1 MTPIASILDRSAQGS
16 RGESESLATAASSFP
31 TVYGLGPS
39 MLRCFASSRCVFRSA
54 IVRSSFASRYIFII
68 PMGIA

>member
-39 MLRCFASSRCVFRSA
+39 MLRCFFLNLAHRSDRPIGGVPCSPGFSPSA
-54 IVRSSFASRYIFII
+54 
-68 PMGIA
+68 